1 MGNIC
6 AGRVAIVTGA
16 GRGIGREHALMLA
29 ENGAN
34 RLWELIHSE
43 DFVNS
48 LGAMTGNQAM
58 QQVRAGLTVKKVAP
72 ELAHKRVVAGA
83 AVKRIVA
90 RPAAQ
95 SVIAAK
101 RFENIVSGTER
112 DIIVAVRSLQQRR
125 LGRLFATVV
134 TAAVI
139 STKTDDA
146 RQKRQTQ
153 KQ

>member
-83 AVKRIVA
+83 AVDGVIGVA
-90 RPAAQ
+90 TGQ
-95 SVIAAK
+95 SVIA
-101 RFENIVSGTER
+101 G
-112 DIIVAVRSLQQRR
+112 
-125 LGRLFATVV
+125 
-134 TAAVI
+134 AAGL
-139 STKTDDA
+139 
-146 RQKRQTQ
+146 
-153 KQ
+153 